1 MEKIL
6 YRCSRAHFLLGELNP
21 ATQDLL
27 MVLSIDRNIAASKLL
42 NTIRLVPATQR
53 TENTP
58 LARLVRPIKKEETG
72 TAEAT
77 TTPTTDGLHLVIDKV
92 KALFSLLSQ
101 ETSALAWEW
110 GRIGGFQ
117 TIWSMATTQDSSGSN
132 DHRNP
137 MLALQIENIAST
149 QNWLDFQ
156 QVFLQKQ

>member
-1 MEKIL
+1 
-6 YRCSRAHFLLGELNP
+6 
-21 ATQDLL
+21 
-27 MVLSIDRNIAASKLL
+27 MVLSIDRKNIAASKLL
-42 NTIRLVPATQR
+42 NTIRLVHATQR

-58 LARLVRPIKKEETG
+58 LARLVRQIKEETG

-92 KALFSLLSQ
+92 KALFSLLLQ
-101 ETSALAWEW
+101 DTSALAWEW

-132 DHRNP
+132 NNRIP